1 MPACLASDWSAL
13 LGTQGVA
20 YMSEL
25 NSMILNVNQLAL
37 RAQSMQASD
46 DLAPTARLARDCDD
60 LARAGAGAFGHFSG
74 AFGAEEAGPP
84 LQDAAGRARAR
95 LFGREQMGGGGERP
109 RRNTL

>member
-46 DLAPTARLARDCDD
+46 DLAPTARLA
-60 LARAGAGAFGHFSG
+60 A
-74 AFGAEEAGPP
+74 
-84 LQDAAGRARAR
+84 
-95 LFGREQMGGGGERP
+95 
-109 RRNTL
+109 